1 MRRLLLTV
9 VCLFALVV
17 PARGQ
22 DLATDIQKQYDS
34 LQGFTADF
42 MQQLK
47 NAASGEVETRTG
59 RIAFKQPGLIRWETE
74 TPEKELLLVGQD
86 AVWDYFPEE
95 KTALKY
101 QVSSVLSSKS
111 LLRFI
116 SGKAN
121 LKEDFVIESQ
131 GTEEDLLKLKLIP
144 KEPEPSLVLAYIW
157 VDPTD
162 SLLRSILI
170 LDFYGNANKLGL
182 DNLALNPKLDA
193 AQFVFTPPAG
203 VEVKDNTADAG
214 AKPDRY

>member
-9 VCLFALVV
+9 ICLLAMAV
-17 PARGQ
+17 PARAQ
-22 DLATDIQKQYDS
+22 DLATTIQKQYDS

-59 RIAFKQPGLIRWETE
+59 RISFKQPGLIRWETE
-74 TPEKELLLVGQD
+74 TPEKELLLVGPD
-86 AVWDYFPEE
+86 VVWDYFPEE
-95 KTALKY
+95 KTAMKY
-101 QVSSVLSSKS
+101 KASAVLSSKS

-121 LKEDFVIESQ
+121 LKEDFVIEPQ

-144 KEPEPSLVLAYIW
+144 KEAEPSLVLAYIW

-162 SLLRSILI
+162 SLLRSVLI

-182 DNLALNPKLDA
+182 DNLQLNPKLDDA
-193 AQFVFTPPAG
+193 LFAFTPPAG
-203 VEVKDNTADAG
+203 VTVKDNTADTE
-214 AKPDRY
+214 AKPGNY

>member
-17 PARGQ
+17 PAMGQ

-193 AQFVFTPPAG
+193 AQFVFTLPAG